1 MKWSGTNYCEKI
13 NKLLRMSLP
22 GPICGEKRR
31 NFMIKAVYPGSFDP
45 VTYGHLDIIE
55 RASRVVDEV
64 IVAVL
69 VNSSKQP
76 LFTIEERVGMLQETT
91 KQFPNVTIDT
101 FQGLTVDFARQAGA
115 KVMVRGLRAVS
126 DFEIEMQIAQT
137 NHSLNPDIDTMFF
150 TTSLE
155 YAFLSSTIVR
165 EVASYG
171 SDVSEMVP
179 TVVGEKLA
187 EKYGKFSQL
196 S

>member
-1 MKWSGTNYCEKI
+1 MV
-13 NKLLRMSLP
+13 
-22 GPICGEKRR
+22 
-31 NFMIKAVYPGSFDP
+31 KAVYPGSFDP

-55 RASRVVDEV
+55 RASKVVDEL

-69 VNSSKQP
+69 VNSGKNP
-76 LFTIEERVGMLQETT
+76 LFSMEERVEMLKEATRE
-91 KQFPNVTIDT
+91 FSNVHIET
-101 FQGLTVDFARQAGA
+101 FQGLTVDFARKMGA

-126 DFEIEMQIAQT
+126 DFESEMQIAQT

-171 SDVSEMVP
+171 SDVSQFVP
-179 TVVGEKLA
+179 PVVEERLKL
-187 EKYGKFSQL
+187 KYQ
-196 S
+196 